1 MGKEKDTS
9 KEEKSVSTWE
19 RRKNSHVR
27 EREST
32 FAEEEIRNL
41 LEHRKREGER
51 VAAHFS
57 REGRTVQI
65 VQQAVQ

>member
-1 MGKEKDTS
+1 MGE
-9 KEEKSVSTWE
+9 KEESTRE
-19 RRKNSHVR
+19 R

-32 FAEEEIRNL
+32 FAEEEIKNL

-51 VAAHFS
+51 VAARFS

-65 VQQAVQ
+65 VQEAIQ

>member
-1 MGKEKDTS
+1 M
-9 KEEKSVSTWE
+9 
-19 RRKNSHVR
+19 R

-32 FAEEEIRNL
+32 FADEEIRNL

-57 REGRTVQI
+57 REGHTVQI
-65 VQQAVQ
+65 VQQAVQSSTGRSTATVSEIV

>member
-1 MGKEKDTS
+1 MGKEKYTS
-9 KEEKSVSTWE
+9 KEEKSVGTWE
-19 RRKNSHVR
+19 RRKNPHVR
-27 EREST
+27 ERESS

-51 VAAHFS
+51 VAARFP

-65 VQQAVQ
+65 VQQPVQ